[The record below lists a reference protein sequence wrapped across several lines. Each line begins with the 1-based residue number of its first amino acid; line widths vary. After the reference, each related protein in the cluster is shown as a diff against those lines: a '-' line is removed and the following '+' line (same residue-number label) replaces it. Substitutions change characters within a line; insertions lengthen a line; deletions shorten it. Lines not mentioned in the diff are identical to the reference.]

1 VTRAGTE
8 PHVGNELE
16 GKVAIVTGGANGI
29 GRAIAQLFVEEGA
42 HVLIADIDGDAAAQ
56 AVAELGA
63 AAASTRTDVSDAASV
78 QAAIDHA
85 QERFGALDVMV
96 NNAGISGSYRR
107 LMQDD
112 LRDFDRV
119 LAVDL
124 YGVMVGTQ
132 RAAGAMRPGGS
143 IVNITSI
150 AGISPGIGFSA
161 YRAAKAGVV
170 HFSRCAAIEVAE
182 LGVRVNV
189 IAPGNISTEINA
201 SFDTASIV
209 RRIQPLQRL
218 GGTRDVA
225 NAAVYLASDRAAQ
238 VTGTVIPVDGGT
250 TAGPPPVSFD
260 DVKAK
265 TDPDDLLVRREP

>member
-1 VTRAGTE
+1 M
-8 PHVGNELE
+8 GNELE
-16 GKVAIVTGGANGI
+16 GKVAIVTGGARGI
-29 GRAIAQLFVEEGA
+29 GRAITEVFLEEGA
-42 HVLIADIDGDAAAQ
+42 RVLIADIDEAAAVE
-56 AVAELGA
+56 AVAQLGDGV
-63 AAASTRTDVSDAASV
+63 ASVPTDVSDADSV
-78 QAAIDHA
+78 QAAVDQA
-85 QERFGALDVMV
+85 QERFGGLDVMV

-119 LAVDL
+119 IAVDL

-132 RAAGAMRPGGS
+132 RAARAMGEGGS

-150 AGISPGIGFSA
+150 AGISPGIGFSS
-161 YRAAKAGVV
+161 YRAAKAGVI
-170 HFSRCAAIEVAE
+170 HFSRSAAIEVAE

-189 IAPGNISTEINA
+189 IAPGNISTEINS
-201 SFDTASIV
+201 SFDTPSIV

-225 NAAVYLASDRAAQ
+225 NAAVYLASERSAQ

-250 TAGPPPVSFD
+250 TAGPPPISFD

-265 TDPDDLLVRREP
+265 ES